1 VPLLFLLIAWLST
14 IYYHRVGILE
24 DFVA

>member
-1 VPLLFLLIAWLST
+1 VSLLFLLIAWLST